1 MKSSV
6 EYINFSYSIA
16 LGKILNGNRAE
27 DSILFKYK
35 QENNNEIKRKKNH
48 CQQSNKCKGKQ
59 QQFHVRQHFSHSIG
73 QHRLF
78 I

>member
-6 EYINFSYSIA
+6 ECIDFSYSTA

-27 DSILFKYK
+27 DSMLFKYK
-35 QENNNEIKRKKNH
+35 QENNNEIKKKYH
-48 CQQSNKCKGKQ
+48 CQQNNNWEGKQ
-59 QQFHVRQHFSHSIG
+59 QQFHVQQHFSHSLG
-73 QHRLF
+73 QHGLF